1 MATLNEILSD
11 KARRSQVVADCAQ
24 LVDEEV
30 RGKSGLSGIA
40 VKGAY
45 AIVKK
50 VKPNVVDDA
59 VGRLLDPFAE
69 QLDPFYQGF
78 LREGINQPFAAYL
91 VPRASE
97 VANALLKITDERA
110 ERADNKALRSA
121 YQKLRPTAV
130 KHVEAAVPGI
140 GRVIAKH
147 I

>member
-1 MATLNEILSD
+1 MATLTAVLSD
-11 KARRSQVVADCAQ
+11 KSRRSQVVADCAQ

-59 VGRLLDPFAE
+59 VGRLLDAFAA

-78 LREGINQPFAAYL
+78 VAEGAGQSFAAYL
-91 VPRASE
+91 MPRSAE

-110 ERADNKALRSA
+110 ERAENKALRSA